1 MVIRNIFMT
10 VLVFGPVLVSAVAE
24 DSASSDKMAVRRL
37 ASEHTRTFGKD
48 KLVKPNKADANILV
62 VDIDATEYTN
72 WVNALNDS
80 LKNASGDDKKP
91 AIAIQRAN
99 AQLKTYLDS
108 LNGLDKRAEDA
119 TGKVEKALQNV
130 TNAQQELSKL
140 AITKKSAL
148 YSAYEF
154 VFTTFEKVKKE
165 LDMLV
170 KTMGN
175 AQFISYDQ
183 NTNLISKPFYASFYE
198 NEITTI
204 KKILNESFLG
214 KLLLKNVKDVLVDAI
229 KSLQQTRTGLQKAF
243 KEWYQNGLIIVPTL
257 IGDQKKAYIALVNK
271 FIMEV
276 KAAQKKLQDL
286 QQDIKQYPNLDEKR
300 QDYLDKFEML
310 ESNCNDLKIALAT
323 A

>member
-1 MVIRNIFMT
+1 MT
-10 VLVFGPVLVSAVAE
+10 VIVFGPFFLNAVAE

-48 KLVKPNKADANILV
+48 KLVRPKKDNTNILI
-62 VDIDATEYTN
+62 VDIDPTEYTN

-80 LKNASGDDKKP
+80 LKNASSDEKKS

-108 LNGLDKRAEDA
+108 LNELDKRVEDA

-130 TNAQQELSKL
+130 TNAQQELAKL
-140 AITKKSAL
+140 VITKKSAL

-154 VFTTFEKVKKE
+154 VFTTYEKVKKE
-165 LDMLV
+165 LEILV

-175 AQFISYDQ
+175 AQFIPYDQ
-183 NTNLISKPFYASFYE
+183 NANLISKPFYASFYE

-204 KKILNESFLG
+204 KKLLNESFLG
-214 KLLLKNVKDVLVDAI
+214 KLLLKNVKDVLLGAI

-243 KEWYQNGLIIVPTL
+243 KEWYQNGLIIVPSLT
-257 IGDQKKAYIALVNK
+257 GDQKKAYIALVNK
-271 FIMEV
+271 FNMDV
-276 KAAQKKLQDL
+276 KDAQKKLQNL
-286 QQDIKQYPNLDEKR
+286 EQDTKQYPDLDAKR
-300 QDYLDKFEML
+300 QDYLNKFEML
-310 ESNCNDLKIALAT
+310 ESNGNDLKIALAT